1 MFSFF
6 KPRWQHKDPLIR
18 IEAINALLDNDEL
31 LLTIIRQDTD
41 AKAQRAALDKITDI
55 SKIYGLYQSEPKQLL
70 KQIILEHLL
79 DLLAGIHPKAPDLK
93 TRLDYMSHINYQK
106 LPITYLIINTPDHL
120 LAQKL
125 LENVKHPHELFE
137 ISNSQSLVKAEALQK
152 IDDPSLL
159 EQIIKNYKGNDKKA
173 LRQIKFHL
181 NTLRM
186 LAEKDTVRT
195 TLIEAF
201 KTIAATEPLAPLNQ
215 FSVLENRWKQEKF
228 TNDPEKDRAT
238 QHYLERLQ
246 QEQAAHIEKRA
257 QERIQVEQAAQELEA
272 QHQLKIQKD
281 FEISVQRSE
290 KKAQNQ
296 KKIFEKNEQDRKQ
309 PIFDA
314 EYVSNFINEI
324 DILLESGEKSSAINT
339 FKTIQDYLKSIN
351 NTSVPQSLNQKINI
365 IKQKINKLNELEN
378 WASNQ
383 SREQLCLEAENLQN
397 TNLPPDM
404 LLDKLKA
411 LRASWKVLKGTEK
424 LPPRALWK
432 RFDTA
437 CKAIFMIV
445 DAWRSAQAEA
455 RKNYLDEAHQLLT
468 DLNTMVIQIDW
479 NTPNWQHLDKVRS
492 QFLSHW
498 NQYLIQ
504 KDQYNNQ
511 IFSHRDQRNLE
522 NKMRGIL
529 NPLTEQLNQIRASEA
544 LRREQLILELERK
557 IENTPLDQLI
567 DFTKKSQKEWSPLL
581 PLSHKKE
588 DALWI
593 KFKTLCDQIF
603 EKRNE
608 NAIQTERIL
617 LDNLQDKKKLINEMT
632 QLLTELSDSASQSE
646 DGTTPTPPENK
657 WGTDDIIQA
666 CNEFEARWHNT
677 GATSRQDTIALSE
690 EFNSILSKIK
700 AKATD
705 LSDKAILA
713 KKIFLRS
720 IIKQLQS
727 LESIAI
733 HEKLEEIHRPTISK
747 IEDDAEYLDPDQ
759 RNVILNR
766 IQTINDILAGQSE
779 KIERLR
785 ERVSDNHHKARC
797 LCILKEI
804 KAGIPSPF
812 EDQTLRM
819 NLQIELL
826 NQTLSHSSKSQ
837 EITEDQWEAVV
848 YGVVDEVLMQRY
860 FN

>member
-272 QHQLKIQKD
+272 QHQIKIQKEL
-281 FEISVQRSE
+281 EIAAQRSE
-290 KKAQNQ
+290 KKSQNQ

-309 PIFDA
+309 LIFDA

-351 NTSVPQSLNQKINI
+351 HTSVPQSI
-365 IKQKINKLNELEN
+365 
-378 WASNQ
+378 
-383 SREQLCLEAENLQN
+383 
-397 TNLPPDM
+397 
-404 LLDKLKA
+404 
-411 LRASWKVLKGTEK
+411 
-424 LPPRALWK
+424 
-432 RFDTA
+432 
-437 CKAIFMIV
+437 
-445 DAWRSAQAEA
+445 
-455 RKNYLDEAHQLLT
+455 
-468 DLNTMVIQIDW
+468 
-479 NTPNWQHLDKVRS
+479 
-492 QFLSHW
+492 
-498 NQYLIQ
+498 
-504 KDQYNNQ
+504 
-511 IFSHRDQRNLE
+511 
-522 NKMRGIL
+522 
-529 NPLTEQLNQIRASEA
+529 
-544 LRREQLILELERK
+544 
-557 IENTPLDQLI
+557 
-567 DFTKKSQKEWSPLL
+567 
-581 PLSHKKE
+581 
-588 DALWI
+588 
-593 KFKTLCDQIF
+593 
-603 EKRNE
+603 
-608 NAIQTERIL
+608 
-617 LDNLQDKKKLINEMT
+617 
-632 QLLTELSDSASQSE
+632 
-646 DGTTPTPPENK
+646 
-657 WGTDDIIQA
+657 
-666 CNEFEARWHNT
+666 
-677 GATSRQDTIALSE
+677 
-690 EFNSILSKIK
+690 
-700 AKATD
+700 
-705 LSDKAILA
+705 
-713 KKIFLRS
+713 
-720 IIKQLQS
+720 
-727 LESIAI
+727 
-733 HEKLEEIHRPTISK
+733 
-747 IEDDAEYLDPDQ
+747 
-759 RNVILNR
+759 
-766 IQTINDILAGQSE
+766 
-779 KIERLR
+779 
-785 ERVSDNHHKARC
+785 
-797 LCILKEI
+797 
-804 KAGIPSPF
+804 
-812 EDQTLRM
+812 
-819 NLQIELL
+819 
-826 NQTLSHSSKSQ
+826 
-837 EITEDQWEAVV
+837 
-848 YGVVDEVLMQRY
+848 
-860 FN
+860 